1 MAKRIVSGV
10 VGVALV
16 VGVLLFN
23 QTCPI
28 VFNIV
33 IALVCVLATHEV
45 FAAMGIYKFFGI
57 LIPTLLFSA
66 VLPLFG
72 YEVFEYAWY
81 VYTVFLF
88 TTMIFMHKVL
98 SFKDIAV
105 LYSMTMLITVAL
117 SCTVTLR
124 DFGGENGTFYVII
137 ALGVAW
143 LSDTGAYFTGSFFG
157 KHKLCP
163 EISPKKTVE
172 GAVGGF
178 VVSMAG
184 ICLVAFGFQ
193 LWSLPESV
201 LVSYWHLLLIA
212 FLGSAL
218 SILGDLSFSLM
229 KRGCHIKDFGNV
241 IPGHGGILDRFDS
254 VVFVAPFVCYAI
266 RFLPVLV

>member
-1 MAKRIVSGV
+1 M
-10 VGVALV
+10 
-16 VGVLLFN
+16 
-23 QTCPI
+23 
-28 VFNIV
+28 
-33 IALVCVLATHEV
+33 
-45 FAAMGIYKFFGI
+45 
-57 LIPTLLFSA
+57 
-66 VLPLFG
+66 
-72 YEVFEYAWY
+72 
-81 VYTVFLF
+81 
-88 TTMIFMHKVL
+88 
-98 SFKDIAV
+98 
-105 LYSMTMLITVAL
+105 
-117 SCTVTLR
+117 TLR

-193 LWSLPESV
+193 LWRPAGVGLG
-201 LVSYWHLLLIA
+201 LLLASSAHRLSRFRA
-212 FLGSAL
+212 FHPRGPELFADETRL
-218 SILGDLSFSLM
+218 SHQGF
-229 KRGCHIKDFGNV
+229 RQRH
-241 IPGHGGILDRFDS
+241 PRARGILDRFDS